1 MYSWHI
7 CSHSDICSWHIIS
20 PSDFFRLRNVFTS
33 RHRVRVRLPCSLH
46 ICETHPHC
54 MSKYDEAEWHMILL
68 WHIFSLSDTCSW
80 HISSPSDTCSWHIF
94 SPRDTCSYCDV
105 SSLIV
110 TCSWHIFSPSGRCWC
125 DVLFSVTHFLST
137 AQESSNRT
145 RNATTFLFCVIV
157 RIVIVLMIPPKWLYL
172 HDWYRWLSLPYQHGG
187 WAHKKYSEK
196 VWKKVCGGHLD
207 RRCVTNICHE
217 HVSLCETIC
226 M

>member
-1 MYSWHI
+1 MFVTHFLSKWHMFVTHRLSKGHMFLLWYI
-7 CSHSDICSWHIIS
+7 FSHSH
-20 PSDFFRLRNVFTS
+20 
-33 RHRVRVRLPCSLH
+33 
-46 ICETHPHC
+46 
-54 MSKYDEAEWHMILL
+54 
-68 WHIFSLSDTCSW
+68 
-80 HISSPSDTCSWHIF
+80 
-94 SPRDTCSYCDV
+94 
-105 SSLIV
+105 

-125 DVLFSVTHFLST
+125 DVLFSVTHLLST
-137 AQESSNRT
+137 AQESSNQT

-207 RRCVTNICHE
+207 RRCVTNMCHE